1 MSPQASFS
9 PTSPRQLR
17 QAVRL
22 PRESDGVGNALRVIF
37 DGSTAVPSDFTALL
51 SRLDK
56 EN

>member
-9 PTSPRQLR
+9 PTSPRHLR

-22 PRESDGVGNALRVIF
+22 PRESDGVGNALRAIF